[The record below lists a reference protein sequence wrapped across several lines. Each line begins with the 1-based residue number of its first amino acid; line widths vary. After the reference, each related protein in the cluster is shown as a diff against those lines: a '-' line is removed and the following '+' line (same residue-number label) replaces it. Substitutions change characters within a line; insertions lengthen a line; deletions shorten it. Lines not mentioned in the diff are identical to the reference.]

1 MVLFKDLTK
10 METSFWVD
18 LRGDSENQCGELV
31 VGGLN
36 RVFAMIFAI
45 EQINND
51 SFY

>member
-1 MVLFKDLTK
+1 

-18 LRGDSENQCGELV
+18 LRGDSENQCGELD